1 MAIGSWLQ
9 WRKNKSPRL
18 SLVFMAVLIAALI
31 PVTLFSSTAQA
42 TGESYKWENGQI
54 LGTGGKYSGQTYVF
68 NQTPFFAYK
77 EGATSP
83 ADGDLVA
90 ERGYRSTNS
99 IATSKDQCGI
109 TLGIQLDQGNRGK
122 GTLKWVQSDPI
133 LDMRFCAGYRLTS
146 DFGAL
151 RINISGAGNP
161 DNTTHKLTLDVR
173 SLAPKSEGFP
183 GDNDTITI
191 ENGNGRQLASKLVGA
206 RQAYQQGDYVGYRIQ
221 LEVQGESP
229 ETEFK
234 ACSRALGLCSSNTSW
249 QNLYT
254 APLDIHVIEIKKE
267 AEPEAETVCSAGAL
281 GWVICPAMS
290 IMADVT
296 TWVAGQLQGYLAFNP
311 FASSG
316 GGDIKRVWSSLLA
329 IANSL
334 LVVAFLIV
342 IFSQSTSVGLS
353 SYGVKRMLP
362 RIIAA
367 AILMNLSYYI
377 CQILVD
383 LSNIAGVGVASLISS
398 TTSGTFAD
406 NVEQVSNLSKIL
418 VGAGIIAIVAFFFLI
433 PVALSFLAVI
443 FTIAARNALI
453 VLLVMVAPL
462 AFAAWILPNT
472 EKYFRK
478 WWELL
483 VNLLLLFPLVMLV
496 FSASIVAANVI
507 ASTPPSSGEG
517 SAELNG
523 MIALLVLALPLFAMP
538 FMFKV
543 AGGAISRINA
553 LTQQQLR
560 KGADSKAGQLARNK
574 TKAYGKFGA
583 FGAGALAGKGL
594 NKASGGR
601 MFDPNKPGRLTRG
614 YRNVRGFDKAVEQSL
629 EARNQGR
636 QAEFQERAAQLGTK
650 GLSRHALQGVGG
662 SRYQEIASSQVEK
675 AFADRKSAIKA
686 ALDQRTPSSDIT
698 RELSG
703 FKSEFSQAI
712 QSGDAARAGALVDY
726 LSSARG
732 ASGRQALEEALVST
746 AGQVKA
752 GSEVHKAINNAINRD
767 NYSTLVSKRG
777 GIAKGGYDYDADGKI
792 TGFNIDLSGV
802 GTEQLATQDAKS
814 LITNFSQIKPEEASL
829 VLANEELRSKI
840 SDATAL
846 HALTLRSQGA
856 TTYAPPPPPPGGT
869 P

>member
-1 MAIGSWLQ
+1 M
-9 WRKNKSPRL
+9 
-18 SLVFMAVLIAALI
+18 FMAVLIAALI

-42 TGESYKWENGQI
+42 AGESYRWDNGQI

-68 NQTPFFAYK
+68 SETPFFAYK
-77 EGATSP
+77 AGATSP
-83 ADGDLVA
+83 ADGDVIA
-90 ERGYRSTNS
+90 ERGYRGTNN
-99 IATSKDQCGI
+99 IATSKAQCSVL
-109 TLGIQLDQGNRGK
+109 LGIQLDQGNRGK
-122 GTLKWVQSDPI
+122 GTLKWAQSDPL
-133 LDMRFCAGYRLTS
+133 LDMRFCSGYNPTS

-161 DNTTHKLTLDVR
+161 DNTTHRLTLDVR
-173 SLAPKSEGFP
+173 SLAPKDEGFP
-183 GDNDTITI
+183 ADNDTITI
-191 ENGNGRQLASKLVGA
+191 ENGNGRKLATKNVGS
-206 RQAYQQGDYVGYRIQ
+206 RQAYQQGDYIGYRIEIK
-221 LEVQGESP
+221 LQGESP
-229 ETEFK
+229 ESEFK

-249 QNLYT
+249 QNLLS

-267 AEPEAETVCSAGAL
+267 ATPATEAVCSAGAL

-290 IMADVT
+290 MMADVT
-296 TWVAGQLQGYLAFNP
+296 TWVAGQLQSYLAFNP
-311 FASSG
+311 FSSSG

-334 LVVAFLIV
+334 LVVAFLVV

-383 LSNIAGVGVASLISS
+383 LSNIAGVGVAGLVSS
-398 TTSGTFAD
+398 ATSGTFAD

-507 ASTPPSSGEG
+507 ASTPPSSGQG
-517 SAELNG
+517 STELNG

-553 LTQQQLR
+553 LTQQQLQR
-560 KGADSKAGQLARNK
+560 GADSKAGQFARDR
-574 TKAYGKFGA
+574 TKRYGKFAGLTAAGGAAMGAGYAYKKTAGRTKAGQA
-583 FGAGALAGKGL
+583 FGRGATTV
-594 NKASGGR
+594 GR
-601 MFDPNKPGRLTRG
+601 KTQGAWRSTRAL
-614 YRNVRGFDKAVEQSL
+614 DAAMQHSL
-629 EARNQGR
+629 DARKQGI
-636 QAEFQERAAQLGTK
+636 ATDVQERAARMGATGKPSPL
-650 GLSRHALQGVGG
+650 LQGVGG
-662 SRYQEIASSQVEK
+662 SRYGEITASRVEEEFSKRK
-675 AFADRKSAIKA
+675 AAIKA
-686 ALDQRTPSSDIT
+686 KYDQEHFDKGSDFFQK
-698 RELSG
+698 RLES
-703 FKSEFSQAI
+703 AI
-712 QSGDAARAGALVDY
+712 ESNDAAEAAAVVDY
-726 LSSARG
+726 LTSARG
-732 ASGRQALEEALVST
+732 AGGRRALEQSLVTT
-746 AGQVKA
+746 AGKVQQ
-752 GSEVHKAINNAINRD
+752 GSEVHKAIHTAINRD

-777 GIAKGGYDYDADGKI
+777 GIAKGGYTEVTDAQGNKKLEYQLKLGD
-792 TGFNIDLSGV
+792 V
-802 GTEQLATQDAKS
+802 GTEQLATQDATS
-814 LITNFSQIKPEEASL
+814 LFDNLSQVKPEEAHL
-829 VLANEELRSKI
+829 ILENEELKSKI
-840 SDATAL
+840 PDAEARKIL
-846 HALTLRSQGA
+846 EQIAA
-856 TTYAPPPPPPGGT
+856 TYTPPGGGGG